1 MHLYALFLV
10 VATATVCSPG
20 PGVVMTLTHS
30 LRHGPGSAFAG
41 IAGIAFGA
49 LLVAAVSVTGL
60 GLLLAA
66 SALAFT
72 VVKLVGAAYLA
83 WLGVRLWCAPPLRLD
98 AIATPATSWQRRFV
112 AGLSLQVTNPK
123 AVIFFLSVFPQ
134 FIDPGRSYPVQFAIL
149 VATYAGLVVS
159 IHSIYARFAGRAR
172 NWLGTERGARTVN
185 RVAGT
190 AFMAFGAALATA
202 KR

>member
-1 MHLYALFLV
+1 MHLYAVFLV
-10 VATATVCSPG
+10 VAAATVCSPG
-20 PGVVMTLTHS
+20 PGVVMTLTNS
-30 LRHGPGSAFAG
+30 LRHGPRGAFAG
-41 IAGIAFGA
+41 IAGIASGA

-66 SALAFT
+66 SALAFP

-83 WLGVRLWCAPPLRLD
+83 WLGVRLWRAPPLRLD
-98 AIATPATSWQRRFV
+98 AAATTPTSWRRRFV

-123 AVIFFLSVFPQ
+123 AVIFFLSAFPQ
-134 FIDPGRSYPVQFAIL
+134 FIEPGRSYAVQFAIL
-149 VATYAGLVVS
+149 VATYAALVVA

-172 NWLGTERGARTVN
+172 SWLATERGARTVN

-190 AFMAFGAALATA
+190 AFVAFGAALATA

>member
-1 MHLYALFLV
+1 MHLYLLFLL

-20 PGVVMTLTHS
+20 PGVVMTLTNS
-30 LRHGPGSAFAG
+30 LRHGAAGAFAG
-41 IAGIAFGA
+41 IAGIAVGA
-49 LLVAAVSVTGL
+49 LLVAAVSMTGL
-60 GLLLAA
+60 GLVLAA

-83 WLGVRLWCAPPLRLD
+83 WLGLRLWRAAPLRLD
-98 AIATPATSWQRRFV
+98 TGTARASSWQRRFA

-123 AVIFFLSVFPQ
+123 AVIFFLSAFPQ
-134 FIDPGRSYPVQFAIL
+134 FIDPGRNFVAQFVIL
-149 VATYAGLVVS
+149 VATYAALVVV
-159 IHSIYARFAGRAR
+159 IHSIYARFAGHAR
-172 NWLGTERGARTVN
+172 RWLATERGARTVN

-190 AFMAFGAALATA
+190 AFVAFGAALATA